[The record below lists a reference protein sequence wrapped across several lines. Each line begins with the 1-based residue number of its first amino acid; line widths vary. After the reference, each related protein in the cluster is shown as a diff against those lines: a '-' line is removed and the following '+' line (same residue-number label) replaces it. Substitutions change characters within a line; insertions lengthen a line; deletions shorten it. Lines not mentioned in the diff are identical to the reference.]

1 MFRQV
6 PACYSAWGCVAVWAS
21 VPAVLTKSCFGCPLQ
36 GDIRWQGDIYIC
48 TYKCLGGFQEEEQP
62 LTSNSPK
69 GTTFPQA
76 SQPRATPFLT
86 VDVVSSVSLDTSAG
100 TWLSLQSLL
109 THMGSTGLYLFMLRL
124 LLLCTSQEQC
134 LLLLNTGSFPN
145 CFTAHSCPREVTGVS

>member
-21 VPAVLTKSCFGCPLQ
+21 VPAVLTKSCFGCPLR

-86 VDVVSSVSLDTSAG
+86 VDVVSSVSIGHFGRNLAESAKLADTHG
-100 TWLSLQSLL
+100 FDRT
-109 THMGSTGLYLFMLRL
+109 LFVH
-124 LLLCTSQEQC
+124 
-134 LLLLNTGSFPN
+134 
-145 CFTAHSCPREVTGVS
+145 A